1 MSQFDAPLLF
11 NANTVPRLGDR
22 ARNLNSLGVPFG
34 LKGTVITIHN
44 ATGYV
49 EVIFD
54 EEFTGGRALG
64 GSCSQFRGRLC
75 PWHGLLRVSSDDQA
89 ASVGSTGRGAASATK
104 PQAQFNPGDAV
115 KKAAPKPQQQAQAV
129 AARDGHVMGMHPKPV
144 PHKERAAATAA
155 PGSVQQLS
163 LLTRG
168 LEVARA
174 DVPVTFATD
183 APEEVRYR
191 PPPKPQAQPRAQPPA
206 APAAEPATQGT
217 SILSLLK
224 QQLKIS
230 PDEPPPAPAAA
241 SASSS
246 TASASMG
253 GFRIHRA
260 PPAAGASVDSSAQA
274 VTPAPPAPPAVPLE
288 PVVLSDGSGRAALAQ
303 AAGLVGSALPPMP
316 AGPVEAPLSGV
327 IQVPT
332 VPGGLLGIVKA
343 KAGAAP
349 QVKGFFSGTEGK
361 GQRPPSPSK
370 TRAASPSKKAPT
382 AKAEAAAPRPAE
394 GEEKESGSKPA
405 AVSVKERLAN
415 AKAMMLKRR
424 QDKGIEATEPTAA
437 PTETRS
443 EAEAEAAAAPV
454 SLADLE
460 GSTSASAAQGAAA
473 APSGPDKAGEKK
485 LVPLN
490 LLLLKKSAGK

>member
-1 MSQFDAPLLF
+1 M
-11 NANTVPRLGDR
+11 
-22 ARNLNSLGVPFG
+22 
-34 LKGTVITIHN
+34 
-44 ATGYV
+44 
-49 EVIFD
+49 
-54 EEFTGGRALG
+54 
-64 GSCSQFRGRLC
+64 
-75 PWHGLLRVSSDDQA
+75 
-89 ASVGSTGRGAASATK
+89 GSTGRGAASATK

-115 KKAAPKPQQQAQAV
+115 KKAAPKPQQQAQV

-144 PHKERAAATAA
+144 PHKERAAAAAA

-183 APEEVRYR
+183 TPEEVRYR
-191 PPPKPQAQPRAQPPA
+191 PPPKPQAQPQAQAQAKPPA
-206 APAAEPATQGT
+206 APAAEPAAQGV

-230 PDEPPPAPAAA
+230 SDEPPPAPA
-241 SASSS
+241 SAPSS

-253 GFRIHRA
+253 GFRIHRG
-260 PPAAGASVDSSAQA
+260 PPAAGAPAPA
-274 VTPAPPAPPAVPLE
+274 APPAPPAPPAVPLE

-316 AGPVEAPLSGV
+316 AGPVEAPLAGV

-332 VPGGLLGIVKA
+332 VPGGLMGMLKA
-343 KAGAAP
+343 NTGAAP
-349 QVKGFFSGTEGK
+349 QARGFFSGAEGK

-370 TRAASPSKKAPT
+370 ARAASPAKRAASPAKKAPAA
-382 AKAEAAAPRPAE
+382 AKAEAAPADAST
-394 GEEKESGSKPA
+394 GEESGSKPA

-424 QDKGIEATEPTAA
+424 QDKGLEAPEPSAA
-437 PTETRS
+437 PAETRVPD
-443 EAEAEAAAAPV
+443 AEAEAAAAAAAV

-460 GSTSASAAQGAAA
+460 GSASAPAVQGASAAAAGGA
-473 APSGPDKAGEKK
+473 DKASEKK

-490 LLLLKKSAGK
+490 LLLKKAAQGK